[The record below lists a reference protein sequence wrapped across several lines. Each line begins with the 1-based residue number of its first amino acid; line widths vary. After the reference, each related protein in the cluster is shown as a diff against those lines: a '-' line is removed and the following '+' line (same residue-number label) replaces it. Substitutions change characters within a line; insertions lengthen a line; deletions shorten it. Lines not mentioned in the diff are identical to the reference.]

1 MFKKLLLALAVV
13 LPLSAFAQ
21 KFGTVDTEAILTA
34 MPETTTAR
42 QQLDEASKKYE
53 AEYQKL
59 NEELNKLY
67 TDFQAIQND
76 KETPDA
82 IKDRRMQE
90 IQDKGQ
96 KVEQFRQQAT
106 QDLQRQNEQL
116 MAPILQ
122 KITEAIKSVGKEGSF
137 TFIFPNE
144 PSLLLYQGTDVTDVT
159 PLVKTKLGIK

>member
-1 MFKKLLLALAVV
+1 
-13 LPLSAFAQ
+13 
-21 KFGTVDTEAILTA
+21 
-34 MPETTTAR
+34 
-42 QQLDEASKKYE
+42 
-53 AEYQKL
+53 
-59 NEELNKLY
+59 
-67 TDFQAIQND
+67 
-76 KETPDA
+76 
-82 IKDRRMQE
+82 MQE

-122 KITEAIKSVGKEGSF
+122 KITEAIKSVGQEGSF

-159 PLVKTKLGIK
+159 PSSRQSSASNKLTTRYKKEIANAISFFMPYDNHGVQMVHPWGVEPQSSEPESEILSIELRVHGFGSANVRLFCIFAKI

>member
-1 MFKKLLLALAVV
+1 
-13 LPLSAFAQ
+13 
-21 KFGTVDTEAILTA
+21 
-34 MPETTTAR
+34 
-42 QQLDEASKKYE
+42 
-53 AEYQKL
+53 
-59 NEELNKLY
+59 
-67 TDFQAIQND
+67 
-76 KETPDA
+76 
-82 IKDRRMQE
+82 MQE
-90 IQDKGQ
+90 IQDEGQ

-122 KITEAIKSVGKEGSF
+122 KITEAIKSVGQEGSF